1 MLPIITIIIVM
12 IIIMSLLL
20 LLMFGRLSHS
30 WRQSPHLAAGI
41 EVELQMVAL
50 EKDTLVW
57 PLASSVSSLPESAR
71 AFTGRRCPHSAV
83 GRGKTF

>member
-20 LLMFGRLSHS
+20 MFGQLSHS

-50 EKDTLVW
+50 EKDTFVW
-57 PLASSVSSLPESAR
+57 PLASSASSLP
-71 AFTGRRCPHSAV
+71 
-83 GRGKTF
+83 